1 MSTTP
6 KPADVMDCIALG
18 LPLAA
23 LDTKAEASE
32 SSGHDLEQLGI
43 ALQGAYEAESI
54 LRHMLKHLSDEP
66 EQAWAKAFVLRLHA
80 LNGLCMSALSG
91 PQFDETEHMREVL
104 EGIK

>member
-1 MSTTP
+1 MNKTP

-18 LPLAA
+18 LPLSA

-32 SSGHDLEQLGI
+32 SSKHDLEQLDI
-43 ALQGAYEAESI
+43 ALQASYEAESI

-66 EQAWAKAFVLRLHA
+66 EHAWAKAFVLRLHA

-91 PQFDETEHMREVL
+91 PQFDETERMRKVL
-104 EGIK
+104 EGMK